1 MFCYLI
7 TGETAEA
14 KKDLE
19 RLAEVKRR
27 REEAAKKREL
37 EGRAPG
43 WSADGI
49 VSSDSDSDSS
59 GSNSLT
65 YSYDYTLIH
74 SLTHSD
80 DGRPKIPKQT
90 TVAVAVTKPV
100 EISESAAKKKEKAL
114 AEVSDVDSSNPDSIP
129 KLKVYSLP

>member
-1 MFCYLI
+1 MI

-19 RLAEVKRR
+19 RLAEVRRR

-49 VSSDSDSDSS
+49 ASSDSDSDSS

-65 YSYDYTLIH
+65 YSYDHTLIYSLIH
-74 SLTHSD
+74 SF
-80 DGRPKIPKQT
+80 R
-90 TVAVAVTKPV
+90 
-100 EISESAAKKKEKAL
+100 
-114 AEVSDVDSSNPDSIP
+114 
-129 KLKVYSLP
+129 